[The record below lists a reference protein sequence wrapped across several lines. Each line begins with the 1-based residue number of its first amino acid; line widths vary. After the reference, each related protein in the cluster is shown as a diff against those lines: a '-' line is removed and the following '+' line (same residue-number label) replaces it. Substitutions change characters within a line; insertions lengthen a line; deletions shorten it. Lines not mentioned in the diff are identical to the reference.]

1 MVVLTAQETPMETNW
16 STPRRLTH
24 EEARQ
29 EQRDYA
35 SKLTI
40 PERLAAMT
48 ALNERMRG
56 IKTDEDQAYWNPRFV
71 TRPKLPKRDAPVV
84 ASTNQL
90 STEDD
95 H

>member
-1 MVVLTAQETPMETNW
+1 MDIDWTPL
-16 STPRRLTH
+16 RRLTH

-40 PERLAAMT
+40 PERIAAMT

-56 IKTDEDQAYWNPRFV
+56 TTTDEDQSYSNPRWV
-71 TRPKLPKRDAPVV
+71 TRGKR
-84 ASTNQL
+84 
-90 STEDD
+90 
-95 H
+95 